1 MYDSE
6 VRRYDSYARLNGAV
20 LTFVRS
26 YEDQETASK
35 RGYALHA
42 RIYGRNP
49 DFDVNA
55 TPAAS
60 PDYAFVVRDLLYGR
74 VFSFDKIL
82 DDLETGYVI
91 VSTLIGIDCQYQLR
105 NHMKG
110 MLYNGATR
118 EELQNLLDLCL
129 GLAKRLGVVFRSEP
143 RPVPSI
149 EGEAEAKPQS

>member
-1 MYDSE
+1 MNRGQLLIDP
-6 VRRYDSYARLNGAV
+6 RAK
-20 LTFVRS
+20 
-26 YEDQETASK
+26 EDQATASA
-35 RGYALHA
+35 RGYTLHQ
-42 RIYGRNP
+42 RIYSRNQE
-49 DFDVNA
+49 FDMDA
-55 TPAAS
+55 TPNAS
-60 PDYAFVVRDLLYGR
+60 PDYSFVVRDLLYGR

-118 EELQNLLDLCL
+118 EELQELLDLCL
-129 GLAKRLGVVFRSEP
+129 GLANRLGVVHRSER

-149 EGEAEAKPQS
+149 DDETTA